1 MTKFVLILLLNSPLS
16 GAPQVVRFAEFDTYQ
31 DCIAKQEEMK
41 GIPFFDK
48 FGQVGCIKET
58 HS

>member
-1 MTKFVLILLLNSPLS
+1 MTKFILILLLNSPLS
-16 GAPQVVRFAEFDTYQ
+16 GVPQVVRFAEFDTYQ
-31 DCIAKQEEMK
+31 DCRTKQVEME

-48 FGQVGCIKET
+48 FGTVGCIKET